1 MKRCKLAGG
10 GLQSCKGGGNIGAAA
25 ATSETKRRKRSR
37 ETYKDKDSEE
47 EEGESEEHDSEEEE
61 EEENEEHNSE
71 EEEEEEDEEIK
82 VVDDE
87 SEGGGKDLDYEES
100 AGLKRVVA
108 RGVATVTGS
117 KWMAGGSS
125 RFEVGG
131 KHGLQFDNGR
141 KKKGDYGINKPIKQE
156 DKMTLTTGNNKGMN
170 RKRGEDKMAV
180 TTGSNNG
187 MKQEEEEEYKIAA
200 ATGSNK
206 QKRGE
211 DKMAITTGSNKRM
224 KREQED
230 DEYEMAVA
238 TGDTSL
244 TEADFRV
251 LMLDLDEEEDS
262 E

>member
-10 GLQSCKGGGNIGAAA
+10 GLQSCKDGGNVGAP

-37 ETYKDKDSEE
+37 ETYKEEDSEE

-61 EEENEEHNSE
+61 EEEEHDS
-71 EEEEEEDEEIK
+71 EEEEDEEIK

-87 SEGGGKDLDYEES
+87 SEGGGEDLDYEES

-117 KWMAGGSS
+117 KSMAGGSS

-156 DKMTLTTGNNKGMN
+156 DKMTVTTGNNKGMN
-170 RKRGEDKMAV
+170 QKRGEDKMAV

-187 MKQEEEEEYKIAA
+187 MKQEEEEEYKMAA

-230 DEYEMAVA
+230 DEYQMAVA